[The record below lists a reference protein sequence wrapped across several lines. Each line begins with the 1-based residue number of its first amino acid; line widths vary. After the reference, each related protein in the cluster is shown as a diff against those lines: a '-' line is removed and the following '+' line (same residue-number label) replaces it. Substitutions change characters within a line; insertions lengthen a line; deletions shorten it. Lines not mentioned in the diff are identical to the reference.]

1 MTDKRLVVGTRRQPA
16 AAAPSSSRVKRRRA
30 GTTSPSSLLDVEG
43 MAWDDFLA
51 WFREHW
57 QPGEHVAFVAPTGE
71 GKTTT
76 AVGILKQRKYVLAL
90 DPKGGD
96 STLKAAGFERIT
108 KWDKSTLRMIQRKLE
123 EDQPVRLIVGPV
135 VETREDLLAMR
146 ELFSKVLKDVFR
158 QGGWTVYVDELQVL
172 SDRRLM
178 NLAGDAEALLIAA
191 RDKGVSF
198 VSSFQRPANVPR
210 TASDQSTW
218 FVVFHTRDI
227 DVVNRLAEM
236 AGQSKAVMRGAIKGL
251 PRYACLVFNRNPR
264 QPIIATKAKKV
275 R

>member
-1 MTDKRLVVGTRRQPA
+1 MSRRLTIGTRRSASPQPVKRA
-16 AAAPSSSRVKRRRA
+16 AAAGP
-30 GTTSPSSLLDVEG
+30 LDVQG
-43 MAWDDFLA
+43 MGWDDFLVWFKDA
-51 WFREHW
+51 WK
-57 QPGEHVAFVAPTGE
+57 PGEHVAFVAPTGE

-108 KWDKSTLRMIQRKLE
+108 KWDRATLRMIQKKI
-123 EDQPVRLIVGPV
+123 EDDEPVRLIVGPI
-135 VETREDLLAMR
+135 VETREDMTAMR
-146 ELFSKVLKDVFR
+146 VLFSKVLRDVFR

-210 TASDQSTW
+210 TASDQSSW

-236 AGQSKAVMRGAIKGL
+236 AGQAKAHMRGAIKGL
-251 PRYACLVFNRNPR
+251 TPHSCLIFNRNPR
-264 QPIIATKAKKV
+264 QPIIATKARKV
-275 R
+275 S